1 MHKELVNIFQSLSYV
16 DGNENKKKNN
26 LNQLQ
31 AKQGHWS
38 TQSLETNLKVW

>member
-1 MHKELVNIFQSLSYV
+1 MHKELVNIFQSLSHV
-16 DGNENKKKNN
+16 DGNENKKKN